1 MSISEKSIIDPDPPK
16 PGIPIKKSTL
26 GVIAALVVG
35 VAFVS
40 ALVLDKGNPA
50 PIPATSDQGKPSDST
65 QDSGSK
71 LIIDEE
77 LKKAQQAADEEDR
90 RKGIVKPVQ
99 AAKPAAAEG
108 QAGGV
113 QPIVTAG
120 SATPRTQAQGPLPPG
135 VRRDNQDGAL
145 YEKALSKGT
154 SAPVA
159 RGGAVT
165 GNGRGN
171 DDFEIEA
178 QVRGAKSLAF
188 DESQGGSGVGQLAQ
202 AGLALAGMPA
212 AAGTNAGNGA
222 QKALSG
228 LPDLVAS
235 GATQAPSATVQSSM
249 DRMLGN
255 VRGPQA
261 GSIGRPQSGGGNAN
275 WVNEYASG
283 ANQRSAETIRAYP
296 TASPYTLHQG
306 KIIPAVLG
314 RQINSDLPG
323 EITAYVVTNVYD
335 SLGNG
340 ALLIPKGSVLAGR
353 YNSEVKPGQE
363 RVLFAFNRLIM
374 PDGQSFDLPG
384 AQGTDLAGAS
394 GITGD
399 VNNHFFKMFSASFFT
414 AWLTDRVTPQT
425 TTNGVSGTTST
436 VSPAGQVLVDV
447 SKSILDRNRT
457 IPPTITVEQ
466 GVRINVEVKK
476 DMEFSGPYS
485 WSKK

>member
-1 MSISEKSIIDPDPPK
+1 MSVSDKSIIDPEPTK

-26 GVIAALVVG
+26 GVIAAVVVG
-35 VAFVS
+35 LAFVS
-40 ALVLDKGNPA
+40 ALVLDSGTPA
-50 PIPATSDQGKPSDST
+50 PTPVAPAESKSSDPT

-71 LIIDEE
+71 VAIDEE
-77 LKKAQQAADEEDR
+77 LKKAKQAADEEDR
-90 RKGIVKPVQ
+90 KKGIVKPTQSVQ
-99 AAKPAAAEG
+99 PGAQTAQQTTPA
-108 QAGGV
+108 GV
-113 QPIVTAG
+113 QPIVTAAG
-120 SATPRTQAQGPLPPG
+120 VGQSPLPPG

-145 YEKALSKGT
+145 YDKALSKGLP
-154 SAPVA
+154 SS
-159 RGGAVT
+159 RNGAVT
-165 GNGRGN
+165 GNGRGGG

-188 DESQGGSGVGQLAQ
+188 DEGGGSAAIAQGAQ
-202 AGLALAGMPA
+202 AAMVLTGLP
-212 AAGTNAGNGA
+212 AGNTA
-222 QKALSG
+222 QRALSA
-228 LPDLVAS
+228 LPDLVA
-235 GATQAPSATVQSSM
+235 GAATQAPSASMQTSM

-255 VRGPQA
+255 LRTAQGGVA
-261 GSIGRPQSGGGNAN
+261 GRAQGGGNGN
-275 WVNEYASG
+275 VGWVNEYASG
-283 ANQRSAETIRAYP
+283 TGQRTSETIKSYP
-296 TASPYTLHQG
+296 TSSPYTLHQG

-374 PDGQSFDLPG
+374 PNGQSFDLPG
-384 AQGTDLAGAS
+384 AQGSDLAGAS
-394 GITGD
+394 GISGD
-399 VNNHFFKMFSASFFT
+399 VDNHFFKMFSASFFT

-425 TTNGVSGTTST
+425 TSNGLTGTTTS

-447 SKSILDRNRT
+447 SKTILDRNRS
-457 IPPTITVEQ
+457 IPPTITVDQ
-466 GVRINVEVKK
+466 GTRINVEVKK
-476 DMEFSGPYS
+476 DMEFSGPYN